1 MRFGENIQRLGAWA
15 LVFVVA
21 QGMVYR
27 WGYDQGYFHGSRQ
40 GYCDFF
46 QERTS
51 QQSSAE
57 ALRADA
63 AATDAAADPAAADA
77 LVPTREVST
86 P

>member
-1 MRFGENIQRLGAWA
+1 MCFGKNIQRAAAWV
-15 LVFVVA
+15 LVFLFA

-46 QERTS
+46 QEKAN
-51 QQSSAE
+51 QQRSAE
-57 ALRADA
+57 AFRADA
-63 AATDAAADPAAADA
+63 GARLDSEPPDAN
-77 LVPTREVST
+77 T